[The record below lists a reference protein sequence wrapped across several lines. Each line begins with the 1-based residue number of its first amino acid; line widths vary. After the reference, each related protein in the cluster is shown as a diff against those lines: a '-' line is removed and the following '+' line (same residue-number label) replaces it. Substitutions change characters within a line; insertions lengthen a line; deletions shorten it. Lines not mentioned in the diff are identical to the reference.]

1 MASNSA
7 APAAVTPSPLWR
19 FTVGLAAIAMLLG
32 MPAVTASAAERY
44 PMSETVLV
52 HNQPSTKVRLESQ
65 DASSDRDIAE
75 YTTMRSAGEQS

>member
-7 APAAVTPSPLWR
+7 APAAVTPSPLRR
-19 FTVGLAAIAMLLG
+19 FTIGLAAIAMLLG
-32 MPAVTASAAERY
+32 MPAVTASAAER

-52 HNQPSTKVRLESQ
+52 HNQPSTNVRLESQ